1 LKKKS
6 YYAVAVGRKSGI
18 YTEWFGDDGAQI
30 QVIRFPGAVYK
41 GFPTRSEAEAF
52 IARNANR
59 ERPRVARPVKAGPT
73 SKVAALPIEDGAD
86 DGRIIVYTDGG
97 CMNNPGPGGYGVVLR
112 QGTVTKE
119 LSGGYRLTTNNRM
132 EMMACIVALCL
143 PEKPSSILL
152 FSDSRYVVDSITKGW
167 AKKWRANNWIKS
179 DKKSALNAD
188 LWERLLELCK
198 NHVVEF
204 RWVKGHAGNAYNERC
219 DQLATQGARQPD
231 LPADVAYEATCAS
244 KKSARA
250 NPEDDSKVCRGLVW
264 NDGDRK
270 AQWRNEDG
278 MG

>member
-1 LKKKS
+1 
-6 YYAVAVGRKSGI
+6 
-18 YTEWFGDDGAQI
+18 
-30 QVIRFPGAVYK
+30 VIRFPGAVYK

-132 EMMACIVALCL
+132 EMMACIVALCV

-152 FSDSRYVVDSITKGW
+152 YSDSRYVVDSITKGW

-179 DKKSALNAD
+179 DKKRALNAD

-198 NHVVEF
+198 KHVVEF
-204 RWVKGHAGNAYNERC
+204 RWVKGHAGNAHNERC
-219 DQLATQGARQPD
+219 DQLATQGTRQPD

-244 KKSARA
+244 
-250 NPEDDSKVCRGLVW
+250 
-264 NDGDRK
+264 
-270 AQWRNEDG
+270 
-278 MG
+278 